1 MPLDTGVGCH
11 ALSHGIFPI
20 QASNPGLPH
29 CRQVLYHL
37 SHQGS
42 TLLQRRCNTVQR
54 VQLSARG
61 CHSYRRRRSCSAT
74 GGHSSGPL
82 PQQPA
87 VKEGPLV
94 GPFSRRWAEWWSS
107 GSEVREGSWSS
118 SGGSPVHRASGQ
130 QVSWGAGSRLGVV
143 SCRAPEPS
151 PRPPTNWTEVCEV
164 ALNLPLVPPY
174 LCSLMAVARLHGM
187 QPANLVPTT
196 PAA

>member
-1 MPLDTGVGCH
+1 MCCAVLCLAAQLCPTLCGPMDCSLPGSSVQGDSPGKKTGVGCH

-42 TLLQRRCNTVQR
+42 TLLQRRCNTAQR
-54 VQLSARG
+54 VQLSACG

-107 GSEVREGSWSS
+107 GSEGVR
-118 SGGSPVHRASGQ
+118 
-130 QVSWGAGSRLGVV
+130 
-143 SCRAPEPS
+143 
-151 PRPPTNWTEVCEV
+151 
-164 ALNLPLVPPY
+164 
-174 LCSLMAVARLHGM
+174 
-187 QPANLVPTT
+187 
-196 PAA
+196 